1 LTLYLSR
8 YRLASVQALDRGGR
22 TDRLNRMNAG
32 ALRYHDLDVR
42 RRELG
47 IPYSALAE
55 LSGVSQPVVQR
66 LLSGK
71 LQAPRFPS
79 VVAVARAL
87 GLLKLRILDDGSIK
101 FESDVDAQSY
111 RAQQARN
118 KARKLV
124 GMVQG
129 TSGLEGQAVSK
140 FDYESMVDRTYH
152 ELLAGTN
159 HRLWSR

>member
-1 LTLYLSR
+1 MKPS
-8 YRLASVQALDRGGR
+8 GR
-22 TDRLNRMNAG
+22 TTTAKAQFR
-32 ALRYHDLDVR
+32 DLDSR

-55 LSGVSQPVVQR
+55 MSGVSQPVIQR

-71 LQAPRFPS
+71 LEAPRFPS

-87 GLLKLRILDDGSIK
+87 GLHELQFLGDGSIK
-101 FESDVDAQSY
+101 FHSKVDAQTY
-111 RAQQARN
+111 RAQQARK
-118 KARKLV
+118 KARMLV

-129 TSGLEGQAVSK
+129 TSALEGQAVSQS
-140 FDYESMVDRTYH
+140 DYESMVERTYH
-152 ELLAGTN
+152 ELLAGSN